1 LNITFCFSVDVVQA
15 YKGLQKEKSALEKSL
30 RVLGTSGKVAP
41 TEKDSD
47 ESVQDSSGN
56 TVKESATDGA
66 EIPQAQHL
74 KPEVIRYKVLVLWA
88 SHSRG

>member
-1 LNITFCFSVDVVQA
+1 
-15 YKGLQKEKSALEKSL
+15 LEKSL
-30 RVLGTSGKVAP
+30 RVLGTSVKVAP

-66 EIPQAQHL
+66 ETPQAQHV
-74 KPEVIRYKVLVLWA
+74 KPEHSKVRYKVLLVMGSQWDKMF
-88 SHSRG
+88 